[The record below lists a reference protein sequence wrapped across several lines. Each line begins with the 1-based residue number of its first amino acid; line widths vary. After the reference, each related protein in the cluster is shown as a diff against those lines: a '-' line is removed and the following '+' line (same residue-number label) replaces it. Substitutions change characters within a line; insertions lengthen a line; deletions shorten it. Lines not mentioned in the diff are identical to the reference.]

1 MSIIS
6 TPRISL
12 NFQKAEFI
20 KSASSIE
27 NAPEDTGYEVA
38 FAGRSNSGKSSAIN
52 TLTAQRKLARTSRSP
67 GRTQLINFF
76 SIGETTRLVDLPG
89 YGFAKVPLHVKKNWA
104 VQSERYLRYRQS
116 LMGLILLMD
125 IRHPLTSYDQQVVAW
140 SLAANMPVH
149 LLLTKADKLK
159 KGAAKAS
166 LLSTQVKLGPPNDL
180 ITIQLFSSLKS
191 QGVEELR
198 NKIGEWLSGNLAQFE
213 ND

>member
-27 NAPEDTGYEVA
+27 NAPEDTGHEVA

-52 TLTAQRKLARTSRSP
+52 TLTAHRKLARTSRSP

-76 SIGETTRLVDLPG
+76 SVGETTRLVDLPG
-89 YGFAKVPLHVKKNWA
+89 YGFAKVPLHVKKNWT

-116 LMGLILLMD
+116 LVGLILLMD

-149 LLLTKADKLK
+149 ILLTKADKLK
-159 KGAAKAS
+159 KGAAKTS

-180 ITIQLFSSLKS
+180 ITIQLFSSLRL

-198 NKIGEWLSGNLAQFE
+198 NKIGEWLSGSLAQFE

>member
-1 MSIIS
+1 MSIMS

-27 NAPEDTGYEVA
+27 NAPGDSGHEVA

-52 TLTAQRKLARTSRSP
+52 TLTGQRKLARTSRSP

-76 SIGETTRLVDLPG
+76 SLSETTRLVDLPG
-89 YGFAKVPLHVKKNWA
+89 YGFARVPLNVKKNWA

-116 LMGLILLMD
+116 LVGLVLLMD
-125 IRHPLTSYDQQVVAW
+125 IRHPLTSFDQQMVAW

-149 LLLTKADKLK
+149 ILLTKADKLK
-159 KGAAKAS
+159 KGAAKSS
-166 LLSTQVKLGPPNDL
+166 LLSTQVKLGPPNNL
-180 ITIQLFSSLKS
+180 ITMQIFSSLKS
-191 QGVEELR
+191 LGVEELR
-198 NKIGEWLSGNLAQFE
+198 NKIGEWLSGSLGHLETN
-213 ND
+213 